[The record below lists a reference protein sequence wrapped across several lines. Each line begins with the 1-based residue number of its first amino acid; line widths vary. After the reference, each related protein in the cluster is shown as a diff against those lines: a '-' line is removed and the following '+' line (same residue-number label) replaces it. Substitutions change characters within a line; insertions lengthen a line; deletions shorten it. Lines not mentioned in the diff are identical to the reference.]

1 MNYFMNDVLEK
12 IEYMFWKRYEDKN
25 NNYGYFGI
33 GFMSSGEESD
43 VNYPNTF
50 FFRVDDEY
58 VSNQEKV
65 LPYSFMST
73 SRRYDTQLNTE
84 LKRVQKNIESQVFLH
99 SFCLQLAK
107 KML

>member
-1 MNYFMNDVLEK
+1 MDYLFKAVHK
-12 IEYMFWKRYEDKN
+12 IDYDA
-25 NNYGYFGI
+25 
-33 GFMSSGEESD
+33 ESFSE
-43 VNYPNTF
+43 VEIHP
-50 FFRVDDEY
+50 
-58 VSNQEKV
+58 
-65 LPYSFMST
+65 MST